1 MKQYK
6 RLIILFMLFI
16 GVSFS
21 VNGEPIWNVSNNG
34 NIQITLT
41 DFPENYLVTG
51 QAKLIALPD
60 GFKPTVEVIELDSI
74 IYAADELPNIKQE
87 LEIEEN
93 TSIASFGESGRMRGI
108 EVAPLIVKHLRY
120 DKQNDQIICYYNIEL
135 KVNDLTNYKPL
146 KVSSAFDLLY
156 RNTILNYES
165 LGQFEPQGYLIIV
178 PDEFYNNILPFA
190 RWKEQKGWFV
200 TVKRLSEIG
209 GNDPVLIK
217 NYIAVAY
224 TTWQIP
230 PEYVLLVGSIS
241 KIRAFNPSG
250 HGMVSDYPY
259 SCVDGN
265 DNLADLMVSR
275 FPADNLS
282 HLDVMI
288 AKTIGYEKTPYLA
301 DTLWYRK
308 SLMVATTYQEGGG
321 KVVTALETK
330 RWVREQLLNN
340 GFLQVDTVFHDP
352 PYQNPNAPE
361 TIRVLVN
368 SGVSF
373 INGRGWGSSEGWHYP
388 RFYRNDVAS
397 LANGWKLPVVTSL
410 YCGTGNFNTNGCF
423 GEYWL
428 RVGSPTNPIGGV
440 AFFGPSWSATSTRF
454 NNCLD
459 YGIYQGIFNEG
470 ITSCAAAMYRG
481 KLELMKNFPLPC
493 DSFYLRAHLETYNLL
508 GDPSLS
514 MWTTV
519 PESIFVEHPMSIPI
533 GGNYFTVRVTDYNG
547 QPLSGAL
554 VSLFKTNEVKNTGY
568 TDASGLV
575 SLAIKP
581 TTQDTLFVTVTKHNR
596 IPYCG
601 NIMVNSPGLYVGY
614 YDHNINNLGPGMI
627 ASLNVT
633 LKNYGTSQ
641 TAFSTQAKLRSSDYL
656 VYLTDSIKS
665 YGDIGPGAT
674 ASSTPF
680 QFFIAESC
688 PNNHE
693 INFDLVIQSG
703 DSIWHSGID
712 ISVPAPCL
720 KVIRHQIIDGGNGLL
735 DPGETADLTVW
746 LHNSG
751 NFTVQNTQAVL
762 RSLTNAAT
770 ILDSIG
776 QFGTINPN
784 DSAVNSGDHFQIYA
798 QTACAIGRGIPLQL
812 FITGNGIQEIVNF
825 ALYVGQ
831 VTTTA
836 PLGPDFYGYFAY
848 DNTDVAYP
856 EHPEYSWIEIDPN
869 FGGSGTRVQLGN
881 DDTKVVQLPF
891 NFRYYGRDFNRL
903 TITSNG
909 YLAMDST
916 WLADP
921 YNWHIPSAM
930 GPPALIA
937 PFWDDF
943 RPDTLNASGIYYFND
958 AANHRFIIEW
968 SRIHHVHGFLTP
980 IIAELQTFQA
990 ILFDPIYYS
999 TLTGDGEIQFQYY
1012 EVVNDDSSTGFPP
1025 NAHNYATT
1033 GIENYEH
1040 STGIEYTY
1048 ANYYPPAAAP
1058 LDSGRAIKFT
1068 TDPPD
1073 SFIGIKE
1080 NLVIKPAIFKIECYP
1095 NPFFNKIEFKSI
1107 GFGFKNLQIFDAM
1120 GRLINS
1126 LQSSTPVCSFV
1137 WDGTNRFGKK
1147 VSPGL
1152 YFAIFKNEKQNSDKR
1167 ILKFIKLN

>member
-6 RLIILFMLFI
+6 NLLVLFMLFI

-21 VNGEPIWNVSNNG
+21 INGELIWNVSSIG
-34 NIQITLT
+34 NIQIFLS
-41 DFPENYLVTG
+41 DVPESNLVTG
-51 QAKLIALPD
+51 QAKLIAVPD
-60 GFKPTVEVIELDSI
+60 GFKPTVKTIGLDSI
-74 IYAADELPNIKQE
+74 IYSADALPNIKQE
-87 LEIEEN
+87 LDEEDYQ
-93 TSIASFGESGRMRGI
+93 SIARFGESARMRGI
-108 EVAPLIVKHLRY
+108 EVVPLIVKPLRY
-120 DKQNDQIICYYNIEL
+120 DKQNNQIICYHNINL
-135 KVNDLTNYKPL
+135 KIDDLTKYKPQ
-146 KVSSAFDLLY
+146 KVSSSFDLIY
-156 RNTILNYES
+156 RNTILNYQS
-165 LGQFEPQGYLIIV
+165 PQLVEPQGYLIIV

-190 RWKEQKGWFV
+190 RWKEQKGWYV
-200 TVKRLSEIG
+200 TVKLKSQIG
-209 GNDPVLIK
+209 NTAQLIK
-217 NYIAVAY
+217 DFIANAY

-230 PEYVLLVGSIS
+230 PEYVLLVGSVNKMPTFYSRVI
-241 KIRAFNPSG
+241 N
-250 HGMVSDYPY
+250 MVTDYPF
-259 SCVDGN
+259 SCVDGD
-265 DNLADLMVSR
+265 DNLADLMVGR
-275 FPADNLS
+275 FPADNTS
-282 HLDVMI
+282 ELDVMV
-288 AKTIGYEKTPYLA
+288 AKTIGYEKTPFLG
-301 DTLWYRK
+301 DTLWFRK
-308 SLMVATTYQEGGG
+308 GLMVATTYQEGGG
-321 KVVTALETK
+321 RVVTALETS

-340 GFLQVDTVFHDP
+340 GFSPVDTVFHDP

-368 SGVSF
+368 SGVGI
-373 INGRGWGSSEGWHYP
+373 INGRGWGNSDGWQYP
-388 RFYRNDVAS
+388 RFLRNDVAT
-397 LANGWKLPVVTSL
+397 LNNGWKLPVVISI
-410 YCGTGNFNTNGCF
+410 YCGTGNYATNPCF
-423 GEYWL
+423 GEVWL
-428 RVGSPTNPIGGV
+428 RAGTPTNPKGGV
-440 AFFGPSWSATSTRF
+440 AFFGAAWMQTSTRF
-454 NNCLD
+454 NNCID
-459 YGIYQGIFNEG
+459 YGIYWGIFKEG
-470 ITSCAAAMYRG
+470 ITNCAEAMYRG

-493 DSFYLRAHLETYNLL
+493 DSFHLRCHIETYNLL
-508 GDPSLS
+508 GDPNLS
-514 MWTTV
+514 MLTAV
-519 PESIFVEHPMSIPI
+519 PKSITVEHPTAIPT
-533 GGNYFTVRVTDYNG
+533 GGNYITVRVTDYNG

-568 TDASGLV
+568 TDGSGLV

-581 TTQDTLFVTVTKHNR
+581 TTSDTMFITVTKHNR

-601 NIMVNSPGLYVGY
+601 NIMVSSPSLYVGY
-614 YDHNINNLGPGMI
+614 YDHNINNLGPGLI

-641 TAFSTQAKLRSSDYL
+641 TAYSTQAKLRSSNHL
-656 VYLTDSIKS
+656 VYITDSIKS
-665 YGDIGPGAT
+665 FGDIGPGAT
-674 ASSTPF
+674 AVSTPF
-680 QFFIAESC
+680 QFFVSESC

-693 INFDLVIQSG
+693 INFDLIIQSG

-735 DPGETADLTVW
+735 DPGESADLTVW
-746 LHNSG
+746 LRNSG

-825 ALYVGQ
+825 ALYIGQ
-831 VTTTA
+831 VTSTA

-848 DNTDVAYP
+848 DNTDIAYP

-869 FGGSGTRVQLGN
+869 FGGSGTRAQLGN

-891 NFRYYGRDFNRL
+891 NFRYYGQDFNRL

-943 RPDTLNASGIYYFND
+943 RPDTLNASGIYYYND
-958 AANHRFIIEW
+958 ATNHRFIVEW
-968 SRIHHVHGFLTP
+968 SRIHHVHGFYQP

-990 ILFDPIYYS
+990 ILYDPNYYS
-999 TLTGDGEIQFQYY
+999 TLTGDGEILFQYL

-1025 NAHNYATT
+1025 TAHNYATT
-1033 GIENYEH
+1033 GIEDYDH
-1040 STGIEYTY
+1040 STGIEYTF

-1073 SFIGIKE
+1073 SFIGINE
-1080 NLVIKPAIFKIECYP
+1080 NLALKPANFKIECYP

-1107 GFGFKNLQIFDAM
+1107 GFGFTNLQIFDVM
-1120 GRLINS
+1120 GRLVINHHLPTTS
-1126 LQSSTPVCSFV
+1126 HALV
-1137 WDGTNRFGKK
+1137 WDGTNQSGKT

-1152 YFAIFKNEKQNSDKR
+1152 YFVIFKNDKQNSDKR
-1167 ILKFIKLN
+1167 VLKFVKLN